1 MMKGRYPVMEGADNL
16 AWEQNLLQT
25 IMENAA
31 AHLAYLDTE
40 FTYILVNSAYA
51 EGTGHE
57 VAEVVGRNHF
67 ELFPHAEN
75 RQVFEKVRD
84 TGEPAK
90 FWAMPIHFPEE
101 PERGTTYWDW
111 SMVPVKDRQGVVK
124 GLLISSTEVTDRLR
138 GRQKSERL
146 QGDLEHYA
154 EHLEEMVAR
163 RTTALRASEARF
175 RSIFEDSVSG
185 IALLDTDGQ
194 ILAANPALE
203 AMLGYGGEELEGT
216 MLTDYGRPDAAE
228 EDGALYQVLVS
239 GDLEYYQVDKPYT
252 RRDGQE
258 RWCELTIS
266 RVERTRGGKPW
277 LAIAM
282 MEDITEKRLSQESM
296 LRTER
301 LAVAGRLGASLAHE
315 INNPLQSVIG
325 CLGLAEE
332 MVDEGA
338 EVRRYLELAME
349 ELERAADIVTQL
361 RDLSREPKVRKKKP
375 ADLNAL
381 LERALL
387 LTRKR
392 CQNAGVQVVRSPAA
406 DLPPVP
412 LAADRM
418 QQVFLNLVLNAV
430 EAMPEGG
437 QLQVSTD
444 STSEP
449 SGVRVSFTDTGI
461 GIEPERLPRI
471 FEPFH
476 STRPEG
482 MGLGLYISKS
492 IVEEHGGRIAVESHP
507 GEGTVFTVWLPT

>member
-1 MMKGRYPVMEGADNL
+1 MEGAEIL
-16 AWEQNLLQT
+16 GWEQNLLQT
-25 IMENAA
+25 IMENTA
-31 AHLAYLDTE
+31 AHLAYLDPE

-51 EGTGHE
+51 KGTGHE
-57 VAEVVGRNHF
+57 AEELLGRNHF
-67 ELFPHAEN
+67 ELFPQSEN
-75 RQVFEKVRD
+75 RRVFEKVRD
-84 TGEPAK
+84 TGEPAR

-111 SMVPVKDRQGVVK
+111 SMVPVNDREGVVK
-124 GLLISSTEVTDRLR
+124 GLVISSIEVTDRVR
-138 GRQKSERL
+138 GRQKRERL
-146 QGDLEHYA
+146 QGELEQYA
-154 EHLEEMVAR
+154 ERLEEMVAR
-163 RTTALRASEARF
+163 RTRALRASEARF
-175 RSIFEDSVSG
+175 RSIFEDSVLG
-185 IALLDTDGQ
+185 IALLDTEGK

-203 AMLGYGGEELEGT
+203 AMLGYGEEELEGT
-216 MLTDYGRPDAAE
+216 MLTDYGRPDATE
-228 EDGALYQVLVS
+228 EDSALYQVLIS
-239 GDLEYYQVDKPYT
+239 GDLGYYQVDKPYT

-258 RWCELTIS
+258 RWCELTVS
-266 RVERTRGGKPW
+266 RVERTRGGKPL

-282 MEDITEKRLSQESM
+282 MEDITEKRLNQEAL
-296 LRTER
+296 LRAER
-301 LAVAGRLGASLAHE
+301 LALAGRLGASLAHE
-315 INNPLQSVIG
+315 INNPLQAVIG

-332 MVDEGA
+332 MVDTGN

-349 ELERAADIVTQL
+349 ELERAANIVTQL
-361 RDLSREPKVRKKKP
+361 RDLSREPKVRKEKP

-392 CQNAGVQVVRSPAA
+392 CQNAGVQVVWSPAA

-418 QQVFLNLVLNAV
+418 QQVFLTLVLNAV

-437 QLQVSTD
+437 QLQVSIEP
-444 STSEP
+444 TSEP
-449 SGVRVSFTDTGI
+449 SGVRVTFADTGI

-476 STRPEG
+476 STRREG

-492 IVEEHGGRIAVESHP
+492 IVEEHDGRIDVESHP
-507 GEGTVFTVWLPT
+507 GEGTAFTVWLPT